1 MRSGVEMPTLYLV
14 RHAKSA
20 YPEGVEDVNRPLGD
34 RGNRDAVQLGIE
46 LAERCESPDL
56 VLVSVATRAQQTW
69 EHASAALKPRAVSVV
84 DELYFAWPDD
94 LLQITRRTD
103 DNVST
108 LFLVGHNDGF
118 SAYASLLAG
127 SEVVLKTA
135 SFAALEDPRE
145 WKNWSE
151 SGAKLLEVCTARA

>member
-1 MRSGVEMPTLYLV
+1 MPTLYLV

-20 YPEGVEDVNRPLGD
+20 YPEGVEDINRPLGD
-34 RGNRDAVQLGIE
+34 RGHRDAVQLGVE
-46 LAERCESPDL
+46 LAKRCESPDL

-94 LLQITRRTD
+94 LLEITRRTD
-103 DNVST
+103 DNVAT

-118 SAYASLLAG
+118 SAYASILTG
-127 SEVVLKTA
+127 SDVVLKTA
-135 SFAALEDPRE
+135 SFAALEDARA
-145 WKNWSE
+145 WSAWSE
-151 SGAKLLEVCTARA
+151 SGAELLEACTARA